1 MTGTNT
7 PAVFIGDV
15 ALDEYFAADSWVM
28 PGNKAIIT
36 TMATYVGGSIANAA
50 RVHAGLGGATEFI
63 SLLNSGDLTTRML
76 AALAD
81 GRVAVPHM
89 LFDEEI
95 GDPRNL
101 IFLVDGEHVVLTPD
115 VDERPMRLPEPALA
129 ELARPGYLY
138 TTLSRARRL
147 RSAGLD
153 ASEVLAVLRDA
164 GRRIVFDLDVDGID
178 GGDIGLV
185 RGAHLVMMN
194 DRGFEKSFGADASED
209 QVRAWLAS
217 HEVDI
222 LLRSQAAAGATA
234 YTPDETLVTPGY
246 SVPVSD
252 VTGAGDTLGG
262 SLVFALGS
270 GWPLPRAIAF
280 AVAAASRSVMHLG
293 PNGGVA
299 TLAEVERFAA
309 GFAEEPAEGT
319 P

>member
-1 MTGTNT
+1 MTPSNA

-15 ALDEYFAADSWVM
+15 ALDEYFAADTWVA
-28 PGNKAIIT
+28 PGNKALIS

-50 RVHAGLGGATEFI
+50 RVHARLGGETEFV
-63 SLLNSGDLTTRML
+63 SLLNSGDLTARML
-76 AALAD
+76 ASLSD
-81 GRVAVPHM
+81 DHVAVPHM

-115 VDERPMRLPEPALA
+115 VDERPMRLSETALA
-129 ELARPGYLY
+129 ELAQPGYLY
-138 TTLSRARRL
+138 TTLNRAERL

-153 ASEVLAVLRDA
+153 ASGVLARLRDT
-164 GRRIVFDLDVDGID
+164 GRRIVFDLDVDGFE
-178 GGDIGLV
+178 GDMGLV
-185 RGAHLVMMN
+185 EGAHVVMMN
-194 DRGFEKSFGADASED
+194 DRGFEKSFGAQASED
-209 QVRAWLAS
+209 DVRSWLNS
-217 HEVDI
+217 HGVDM

-234 YTPDETLVTPGY
+234 YTADETIVTRGY

-270 GWPLPRAIAF
+270 GWALPRAIAF
-280 AVAAASRSVMHLG
+280 AVAAASRSVMYLG

-299 TLAEVERFAA
+299 TVADVEQFATD
-309 GFAEEPAEGT
+309 FAEEPVEEKA
-319 P
+319 